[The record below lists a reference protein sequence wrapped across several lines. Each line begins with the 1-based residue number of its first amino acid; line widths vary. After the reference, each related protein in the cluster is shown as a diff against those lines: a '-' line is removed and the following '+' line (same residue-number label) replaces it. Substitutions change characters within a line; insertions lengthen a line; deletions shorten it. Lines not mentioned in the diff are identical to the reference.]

1 MVSSALHAV
10 KSSGLLGRGHRKK
23 ITSLKVTE
31 HTDAS
36 ESSIPDS
43 ALSNSHAYKVNQD
56 GRYVCQLCE
65 KTFKTVSFNLISE
78 VYCGEML
85 PACLI

>member
-1 MVSSALHAV
+1 MVSSAPHAV

-23 ITSLKVTE
+23 TTSLKVTE

-43 ALSNSHAYKVNQD
+43 ALSDSHVYKVNQD
-56 GRYVCQLCE
+56 GRYICQLCE
-65 KTFKTVSFNLISE
+65 KTFKTVSLISE
-78 VYCGEML
+78 GVYCGEML
-85 PACLI
+85 PARLI